1 MPAPQDIPRKVA
13 AGEGW
18 QWVRSGFMLY
28 RKNPLLLSA
37 AFAMLFGVVMALGL
51 VPQVGGA
58 LSEFASP
65 LMVAGFMAAFRA
77 LDEGRDLELP
87 HFLAGVRGPAIPL
100 MTIGAVQIM
109 GALAIGLVMEKMGFD
124 AEAFVAAARTQQDP
138 VVLQAMLNEAA
149 PAVLA
154 GLLLFTPLMMAT
166 WFAPALILFGG
177 ARPATALGVS
187 MKAVLRNWAALLVN
201 GLAIGG
207 MLFLAALVPLMLGLL
222 VAMPVLFGSL
232 YASYQAIF
240 AVWSDETKP
249 PQAGDKFA

>member
-1 MPAPQDIPRKVA
+1 
-13 AGEGW
+13 
-18 QWVRSGFMLY
+18 
-28 RKNPLLLSA
+28 
-37 AFAMLFGVVMALGL
+37 
-51 VPQVGGA
+51 
-58 LSEFASP
+58 
-65 LMVAGFMAAFRA
+65 
-77 LDEGRDLELP
+77 
-87 HFLAGVRGPAIPL
+87 
-100 MTIGAVQIM
+100 MTIGAVQLM
-109 GALAIGLVMEKMGFD
+109 GALLIGKVMENMGFD

-138 VVLQAMLNEAA
+138 AAIQAMLNEAA
-149 PAVLA
+149 PAVLT

-177 ARPATALGVS
+177 ARPVTALGVS

-240 AVWSDETKP
+240 AVWSDETQP
-249 PQAGDKFA
+249 PQAGDSFA